1 MAIGITTI
9 LTITFLLG
17 SLNGFM
23 PRVSYPKALD
33 WYLLVSFTLTFLS
46 LVECMIVFVVFM
58 SENKAHD
65 DQVCLIVF
73 CVFVFLRPRP
83 YVSVFV
89 RKWRFF
95 IPFQK
100 KETLSHL
107 VLYNPLC
114 PSTRKPNSDRKWY
127 PPWWEHAHSLATEP
141 VTKYF
146 SKTSVFIHP
155 HKHRKTSFPKSPHWR
170 AFFQKDAFLET
181 VYTGNVRMVGQT
193 EEKNLHFQTETD
205 TCRRWDVKKR
215 QLNGHKT
222 NLHCGYKS
230 WKKKRFPKCENCSF
244 IRLCG

>member
-1 MAIGITTI
+1 MTVTYFLKRHIGYYLIQVYFPDIFVVALSWIVFWMDKNDMGNRMAIGITTI

-46 LVECMIVFVVFM
+46 LVECMIVFVVSM
-58 SENKAHD
+58 SENKEHD

-73 CVFVFLRPRP
+73 VSLYFLGPVHMYLFLSENRDFL
-83 YVSVFV
+83 SLS
-89 RKWRFF
+89 
-95 IPFQK
+95 K
-100 KETLSHL
+100 KKTRSHL
-107 VLYNPLC
+107 VLYNPFC

-155 HKHRKTSFPKSPHWR
+155 HKHRKTLFAKSPHWR
-170 AFFQKDAFLET
+170 AFF
-181 VYTGNVRMVGQT
+181 
-193 EEKNLHFQTETD
+193 
-205 TCRRWDVKKR
+205 
-215 QLNGHKT
+215 
-222 NLHCGYKS
+222 
-230 WKKKRFPKCENCSF
+230 
-244 IRLCG
+244 

>member
-1 MAIGITTI
+1 MTYFLKRHIGYYLIQVYFPDIFVVALSWIVFWMDKNDMGNRMAIGITTI

-46 LVECMIVFVVFM
+46 LVECMIVFVAFM

-107 VLYNPLC
+107 VLYNPFC
-114 PSTRKPNSDRKWY
+114 PSTWKPNTDRKWY

-146 SKTSVFIHP
+146 SKTSVFIHL
-155 HKHRKTSFPKSPHWR
+155 HKHRKTSFPKPPHWR
-170 AFFQKDAFLET
+170 AFF
-181 VYTGNVRMVGQT
+181 
-193 EEKNLHFQTETD
+193 
-205 TCRRWDVKKR
+205 
-215 QLNGHKT
+215 
-222 NLHCGYKS
+222 
-230 WKKKRFPKCENCSF
+230 
-244 IRLCG
+244 